1 MAAAFAGPAQPGTHL
16 AAAAAASAIF
26 DRLIS
31 WVMGCA
37 SVAAAAAAAAGR
49 VMSRLAA
56 SRSSIDQA
64 KQATIAACLDEC
76 VALLWLSY
84 ASAGHVSHGMLS
96 SRAFSVLHIVLSSML
111 CLHLVFLLTTTNT

>member
-37 SVAAAAAAAAGR
+37 SVAAAAAAGR